1 MYSTHFIFYY
11 FLFFISQIMSSDG
24 YDGTVEVLGWSC
36 FTAVPS
42 NVANE
47 AVRTLPEATMAKE
60 ELKTTG
66 EE

>member
-1 MYSTHFIFYY
+1 M
-11 FLFFISQIMSSDG
+11 MSSDG

-66 EE
+66 ERSKKNIFKLLFFFC